1 MLPETNG
8 NIPLSYAEKRM
19 NERGKERDERKF
31 MSSLSLSRSWGW
43 DGGDEADDD
52 VGSDAADSAAD
63 LIVELRTA
71 LLCRCQR
78 SGQVTLSET
87 ANGERAS
94 ERRLLFFALF
104 CPSPDH

>member
-1 MLPETNG
+1 MKTSHFPTL
-8 NIPLSYAEKRM
+8 K
-19 NERGKERDERKF
+19 NERTSEGKNGTSE
-31 MSSLSLSRSWGW
+31 SLCHLSLPLFLSFLLSLW

-52 VGSDAADSAAD
+52 VGSDAAAAAADSAAD

-87 ANGERAS
+87 ANERGS
-94 ERRLLFFALF
+94 ERLLFFALF
-104 CPSPDH
+104 CPSDH